1 MRKLAKTID
10 LSDIKDKR
18 FIIMGDLHGCFDQL
32 TELLKKCNYNK
43 ENDIIIA
50 TGDLVDRG
58 PNSVDVLRFFMPD
71 NPHEFHH
78 IYSVLGNHDYKFL
91 RYLKGN
97 KVTIGKALQGTID
110 DFTNKCVTDL
120 EKGAM
125 ILYLQALPH
134 IIRLPDFNN
143 KPCYVVH
150 AGVDA
155 KYPVDKQTP
164 ETCIFIRGINPK
176 NYFDESEGIWYDF
189 LDGSYYILSGHIG
202 SKSVNPVPW
211 NFALDASCCHGGQ
224 LRAMVIEN
232 NEYEI
237 VEIEGY
243 KMDEKIPDWC
253 KIINGNNGEKLILD
267 DTD

>member
-58 PNSVDVLRFFMPD
+58 PSSVDVLKFFMPD

-97 KVTIGKALQGTID
+97 KVTIGKALQKTID
-110 DFTNKCVTDL
+110 EFSVKCISDL

-125 ILYLQALPH
+125 ALWLNALPH

-150 AGVDA
+150 AGFDT
-155 KYPVDKQTP
+155 KYEPDKQTP
-164 ETCIFIRGINPK
+164 ETCIYIRGIDPK
-176 NYFDESEGIWYDF
+176 NYFDESKGIWFDF
-189 LDGSYYILSGHIG
+189 LDGSYTVLSGHIV
-202 SKSVNPVPW
+202 SKTVQPNPST
-211 NFALDASCCHGGQ
+211 FCLDGGCCHSGV
-224 LRAMVIEN
+224 LRTMVIEN
-232 NEYEI
+232 DKHEI
-237 VEIEGY
+237 VEVEGY
-243 KMDEKIPDWC
+243 KTDEKIPDWC
-253 KIINGNNGEKLILD
+253 KIIHGNNGERLIFD